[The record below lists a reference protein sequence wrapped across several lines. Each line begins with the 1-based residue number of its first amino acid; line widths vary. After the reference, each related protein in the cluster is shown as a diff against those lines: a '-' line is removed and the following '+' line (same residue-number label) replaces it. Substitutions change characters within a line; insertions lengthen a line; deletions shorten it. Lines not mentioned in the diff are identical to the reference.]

1 MLRYCKCAPASRE
14 GTVTHSVGVWG
25 AGEGWVGSGELRP
38 YLARVRA

>member
-25 AGEGWVGSGELRP
+25 REGWVWVCGASYGLS
-38 YLARVRA
+38 